1 MKAMVLA
8 AGQGTRLHP
17 LTEHTPKAL
26 VPVAGRPMIEYSLL
40 LLKRYGIRD
49 IIINLHH
56 LGDQI
61 ESYLGDGKQWGL
73 QITYSKEPELLD
85 TGGGLLKAKRF
96 LQDGTFI
103 VINTDVL
110 IDLSLSDLV
119 AFHEKNRAV
128 ATLVLRPDPLA
139 DQFGSMEIDGDG
151 RIRRFLQTWTAAT
164 ELSVPT
170 TELMFTGVQVLEP
183 RVFDYMAPDDTL
195 RKFSTTKD
203 TYPRMLLHQERLFGF
218 RFGGFWQD
226 VGTTSRIK
234 EAEDSLAAGK
244 ARLHY
249 LE

>member
-17 LTEHTPKAL
+17 LTERTPKAL

-49 IIINLHH
+49 IMINLHH

-61 ESYLGDGKQWGL
+61 ERYLGDGKRLGL
-73 QITYSKEPELLD
+73 QITYSEEPELLD
-85 TGGGLLKAKRF
+85 TGGGLLKAKPF

-110 IDLSLSDLV
+110 IDLSIHELM
-119 AFHEKNRAV
+119 AFHEAKGAA

-139 DQFGSMEIDGDG
+139 DQYGSMEIDSDG
-151 RIRRFLQTWTAAT
+151 RIYRFLQARINPLFSRPLTK
-164 ELSVPT
+164 
-170 TELMFTGVQVLEP
+170 LMFTGVQILEP
-183 RVFDYMAPDDTL
+183 RVFDYLEADRIL

-203 TYPRMLLHQERLFGF
+203 TYPRMLLQQEKLFGF
-218 RFGGFWQD
+218 RFDGFWQD
-226 VGTTSRIK
+226 VGTASRIK
-234 EAEDSLAAGK
+234 EAEEGLAAGK
-244 ARLHY
+244 AMLHF
-249 LE
+249 L

>member
-85 TGGGLLKAKRF
+85 TGGGLLKAKSF
-96 LQDGTFI
+96 LQAGTFI

-110 IDLSLSDLV
+110 IDLSLSDLL

-151 RIRRFLQTWTAAT
+151 RIRRFLRTWIAT

-183 RVFDYMAPDDTL
+183 RVFDYMVPDDTL

>member
-49 IIINLHH
+49 VMINLHH
-56 LGDQI
+56 LGEQI
-61 ESYLGDGKQWGL
+61 ERYLGDGKEWGL

-85 TGGGLLKAKRF
+85 TGGGLLKAKPF
-96 LQDGTFI
+96 LQEDTFI

-110 IDLSLSDLV
+110 IDLSLSDLLT
-119 AFHEKNRAV
+119 FHEKTRAV

-139 DQFGSMEIDGDG
+139 DQYGSMEIDGAG
-151 RIRRFLQTWTAAT
+151 RIHRFLQTRIAAA
-164 ELSVPT
+164 LPAPT
-170 TELMFTGVQVLEP
+170 TKLMFTGVQVLEP
-183 RVFDYMAPDDTL
+183 RVFDYMPTDDAL
-195 RKFSTTKD
+195 RKFSTTRD
-203 TYPRMLLHQERLFGF
+203 TYPRMLLNQEKLFGF
-218 RFGGFWQD
+218 RFDGFWQD
-226 VGTTSRIK
+226 VGTAQRIE
-234 EAEDSLAAGK
+234 EAEKCLAAGK

-249 LE
+249 LA

>member
-26 VPVAGRPMIEYSLL
+26 VRVAGRPMIEYSLL

-85 TGGGLLKAKRF
+85 TGGGLLKAKPF

-110 IDLSLSDLV
+110 IDLSVRDLL

-128 ATLVLRPDPLA
+128 ATLVLRRDPLA
-139 DQFGSMEIDGDG
+139 DQYGSMEIDGDG
-151 RIRRFLQTWTAAT
+151 RIRRFLQTRIAT

-183 RVFDYMAPDDTL
+183 RVFDYMGPDDAL

-203 TYPRMLLHQERLFGF
+203 TYPRMLMHQEKLFGF
-218 RFGGFWQD
+218 RFSGFWQSS
-226 VGTTSRIK
+226 G
-234 EAEDSLAAGK
+234 G
-244 ARLHY
+244 
-249 LE
+249 

>member
-17 LTEHTPKAL
+17 VTERIPKAL
-26 VPVAGRPMIEYSLL
+26 VPVAGRPMIDYSLL

-61 ESYLGDGKQWGL
+61 ENYLGDGKQWGL

-85 TGGGLLKAKRF
+85 TGGGLLKAKPF

-110 IDLSLSDLV
+110 IDLSLSHLIEYHQKKT
-119 AFHEKNRAV
+119 AAV
-128 ATLVLRPDPLA
+128 TLVLRPDPSA
-139 DQFGSMEIDGDG
+139 DQYGSMEIDGDG
-151 RIRRFLQTWTAAT
+151 RIHRFLQARIATAFPG
-164 ELSVPT
+164 PT
-170 TELMFTGVQVLEP
+170 TKLMFTGVQVLEP
-183 RVFDYMAPDDTL
+183 RVFDYMESSSGA

-203 TYPRMLLHQERLFGF
+203 TYPRMLLQQERLFGF
-218 RFGGFWQD
+218 RFDGFWQD
-226 VGTTSRIK
+226 AGTASRIK
-234 EAEDSLAAGK
+234 EAEESLAVGK
-244 ARLHY
+244 TTLHY
-249 LE
+249 L

>member
-17 LTEHTPKAL
+17 LTERTPKAL
-26 VPVAGRPMIEYSLL
+26 VPVAGRPMIDYCLL

-61 ESYLGDGKQWGL
+61 ESYLGDGKRWGL

-85 TGGGLLKAKRF
+85 TGGGLLKAKPF

-110 IDLSLSDLV
+110 IDLSLRELM
-119 AFHEKNRAV
+119 AYHEEKRAV
-128 ATLVLRPDPLA
+128 ATLVLRLDPLA
-139 DQFGSMEIDGDG
+139 DQYGSMDIDGDG
-151 RIRRFLQTWTAAT
+151 RIHRFLQTRIDPAFSGAAT
-164 ELSVPT
+164 K
-170 TELMFTGVQVLEP
+170 LMFTGVQILEP
-183 RVFDYMAPDDTL
+183 RVFDYLESDRIL

-203 TYPRMLLHQERLFGF
+203 TYPRMLLGQERLFGF
-218 RFGGFWQD
+218 RFDGFWQD
-226 VGTTSRIK
+226 VGTASRIK
-234 EAEDSLAAGK
+234 EAEESLAAGK
-244 ARLHY
+244 ATLHF
-249 LE
+249 L

>member
-85 TGGGLLKAKRF
+85 TGGGLLKAKPF

-119 AFHEKNRAV
+119 AFHEKNCAV

>member
-8 AGQGTRLHP
+8 AGQGTRLRP
-17 LTEHTPKAL
+17 LTDHTPKAL
-26 VPVAGRPMIEYSLL
+26 IPVAGRPMIEYSLL
-40 LLKRYGIRD
+40 LLRHYGIRD

-61 ESYLGDGKQWGL
+61 ESYLGTGKQWGL
-73 QITYSKEPELLD
+73 EITYSKELELLD
-85 TGGGLLKAKRF
+85 TGGGLLKAKPF
-96 LQDGTFI
+96 LQEGTFI

-110 IDLSLSDLV
+110 IDLSLSDLL

-139 DQFGSMEIDGDG
+139 DQYGSMEIAGDG
-151 RIRRFLQTWTAAT
+151 RINRFLQTRVAT
-164 ELSVPT
+164 ELSAST

-183 RVFDYMAPDDTL
+183 RVFNYMAPADTL

-203 TYPRMLLHQERLFGF
+203 TYPRMLLGREKLFGF
-218 RFGGFWQD
+218 RFAGFWQD
-226 VGTTSRIK
+226 VGTANRIK

>member
-17 LTEHTPKAL
+17 LTEQTPKAL

-40 LLKRYGIRD
+40 LLKRYGIHD
-49 IIINLHH
+49 IMINLHH

-73 QITYSKEPELLD
+73 QITYSREPELLD
-85 TGGGLLKAKRF
+85 TGGGLLKAKPF
-96 LQDGTFI
+96 LQDSTFI

-110 IDLSLSDLV
+110 IDLSLSDLL
-119 AFHEKNRAV
+119 AFHGKTRAA

-139 DQFGSMEIDGDG
+139 DQYGSMEIDGDG
-151 RIRRFLQTWTAAT
+151 RIWRFLQTRIAT
-164 ELSVPT
+164 QISAPT
-170 TELMFTGVQVLEP
+170 TKVMFTGVQVLEP
-183 RVFDYMAPDDTL
+183 RVFDYMPPDPAL

-203 TYPRMLLHQERLFGF
+203 TYPRMLLSQEKLFGF
-218 RFGGFWQD
+218 RFHGFWQD
-226 VGTTSRIK
+226 VGTAERIK
-234 EAEDSLAAGK
+234 EAEECLAAGK

-249 LE
+249 LA